1 MHLTA
6 FYHDTKILSEE
17 DQAVKDSYIG
27 LITLTRRTLEIC
39 IGLLGNRG
47 SGADVKKG

>member
-39 IGLLGNRG
+39 IGLLGIEAPERM
-47 SGADVKKG
+47 

>member
-6 FYHDTKILSEE
+6 FTTIQRSSEE

-39 IGLLGNRG
+39 IGLLGIEAPERM
-47 SGADVKKG
+47 